1 MTDGID
7 RRERL
12 DLLDWFEG
20 LARAEDMGFAM
31 RELYPES
38 RKNSFPGALQ

>member
-20 LARAEDMGFAM
+20 LASSRGYVFAM
-31 RELYPES
+31 RELYPKK